1 MFGRM
6 SGRGNVLGGKCP
18 FREESIGE
26 ASGRKNIRRG
36 SVFREIVSLGSV
48 HGEVSVEELS
58 GYQFIS

>member
-18 FREESIGE
+18 FREVCIREVSDRG
-26 ASGRKNIRRG
+26 NIHQG
-36 SVFREIVSLGSV
+36 SVLRKIVSLESV
-48 HGEVSVEELS
+48 YGEVSVKELS